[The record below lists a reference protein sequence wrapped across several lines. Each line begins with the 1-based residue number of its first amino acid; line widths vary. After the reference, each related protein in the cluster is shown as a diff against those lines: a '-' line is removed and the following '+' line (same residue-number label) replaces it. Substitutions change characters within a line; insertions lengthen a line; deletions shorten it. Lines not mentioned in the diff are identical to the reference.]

1 MWDTMID
8 TCGALADNLV
18 LLLLSYLSVPVRL
31 LALLQ
36 AGLSELV
43 SIVLRFQ
50 AGLGHWPVLFDGCLV
65 GINNVCQIGP
75 HAPMQDANM
84 CNSSS
89 DFGNLI
95 FGAVYWDVWEPWRT
109 FLYCRHLKYLQTR

>member
-36 AGLSELV
+36 AGLSGLV

-50 AGLGHWPVLFDGCLV
+50 ASLGH
-65 GINNVCQIGP
+65 
-75 HAPMQDANM
+75 
-84 CNSSS
+84 
-89 DFGNLI
+89 
-95 FGAVYWDVWEPWRT
+95 
-109 FLYCRHLKYLQTR
+109 